1 MEETGVVKSLDGT
14 KAFVSL
20 KKQGGCEGC
29 SAGSVCK
36 SMSGGDAEIEALNSA
51 DAKAGDTVRIAFKSY
66 SYMKGALLVYGI
78 PMLFLMIGA
87 VFGKEFLPR
96 FVHSV
101 QSDTLSALAGFGFF
115 GLSFVIIKTI
125 SNRFDKK
132 QELIPVIEE
141 VIK

>member
-29 SAGSVCK
+29 SVGSACK
-36 SMSGGDAEIEALNSA
+36 SMSGGDAEIEALNFVN
-51 DAKAGDTVRIAFKSY
+51 AKIGDTVKIAFKPY
-66 SYMKGALLVYGI
+66 AYMKGALLVYGI
-78 PMLFLMIGA
+78 PTLFLVIGA
-87 VFGKEFLPR
+87 VLGKEYFSRLMP
-96 FVHSV
+96 SIEP
-101 QSDTLSALAGFGFF
+101 DTLSALAGFGFF

-125 SNRFDKK
+125 SNRFEKK
-132 QELIPVIEE
+132 RDLMPVIEE